1 MGSRFLG
8 RTAAVCLVVAG
19 LVLGGLA
26 IGGTSADAATRV
38 GLGEADSYVVLGGQA
53 VTNTGPSSL
62 EGDLG
67 VSPGTAITGITDDNF
82 VAPGTLNQ
90 TDAPQAQ
97 SDLTVAY
104 NDAAG
109 QESNAASPPDLG
121 GQTLVEGV
129 YTSTSTA
136 ALTGTLTLNAQGN
149 ADAVWIFQVGSSLT
163 TASSSVVSL
172 IGGAQACN
180 VFWQVGESATLGT
193 DSEFVGTIMALTSIT
208 VTSGTNVEGRALA
221 RNGAVTLDTNVFS
234 DPRCAGDTDGDGEA
248 DADGDTDA
256 DTDVTDADA
265 DGGTDVTDTDA
276 DATDAD
282 TDVTDT
288 DADVTDTDTEAT
300 DTEATDTEA
309 TDTEATDTEATDT
322 EATDTDTDTDV
333 GPTDA
338 GTDTDTD
345 SKTDGG
351 NATDDVLPATGQDG
365 SSGWLLLPAG
375 LFVALGA
382 VALTVLHT
390 ARRRESSH

>member
-1 MGSRFLG
+1 M
-8 RTAAVCLVVAG
+8 
-19 LVLGGLA
+19 LGGLA

-109 QESNAASPPDLG
+109 QQSNATSPPDLG

-149 ADAVWIFQVGSSLT
+149 ADAVWIFKIGSSLT

-221 RNGAVTLDTNVFS
+221 RNGAVTLDNNVFS
-234 DPRCAGDTDGDGEA
+234 DPRCAGDIDGDGEA
-248 DADGDTDA
+248 DADVDGDGTDGETDADTDGGTDVTDADGGTDVTDGDTDA
-256 DTDVTDADA
+256 DT

-282 TDVTDT
+282 TDAGTDVTDT
-288 DADVTDTDTEAT
+288 DADVTDADTDAADT
-300 DTEATDTEA
+300 D
-309 TDTEATDTEATDT
+309 
-322 EATDTDTDTDV
+322 ATDTDATDAGTDTDV

-338 GTDTDTD
+338 GTDTDGN
-345 SKTDGG
+345 TDGG
-351 NATDDVLPATGQDG
+351 NVPDGVLPATGQDG

-382 VALTVLHT
+382 VALTVLRT
-390 ARRRESSH
+390 GRRRESSH